1 MTSDRRPPRNPS
13 SARPRKSTIAAALKD
28 RETPLRVIFE
38 NIADI
43 VYLLDVEADCYRFVA
58 VNTRFLAAT
67 GLALEE
73 VIGRRVDEVIPEPS
87 LGSVLEH
94 YARAL
99 TNGQPEYW
107 EEVSAY
113 PAGKRYGEV
122 MVAPVR
128 DEMGRFTQLV
138 GTVHDVT
145 QRRVADERL
154 HRLAHHDAL
163 TGLPNRVQF
172 FACLE
177 NERQTALDQGKCIA
191 LLYLDLDHFKHV
203 NDTRG
208 HTVGDD
214 LLRQVA
220 DRILRCTRV
229 RDSVGRFGG
238 DEFGII
244 APIQHQPDDAAKL
257 ARKLLEEL
265 QRPYAL
271 DGAETIVT
279 VSIGI
284 AVCPIDAGDAEEL
297 VQFADTAMYHA
308 KRAGRNTYR
317 FYTPAMNTWLQERRE
332 LEAAL
337 RRGLDKEEFL
347 LHYQPQMDLVTGRW
361 TGVEALL
368 RWQRPGRG
376 LVSPNQFVP
385 ALEETGLIVE
395 VGRWVI
401 EAACRQLA
409 EWQAAGLHDIT
420 LSVNLS
426 PRQMVLEQR
435 REHDQHHAS
444 TAAVDHAPGDGLCE
458 HIERCMH
465 AHRVEPGSLELELTE
480 TMLMS
485 DVEKTATLLGR
496 LKELGVRILV
506 DDFGTGY
513 SSLAYLKRFPIDAL
527 KIDKAFVGDLSTD
540 MEDRAITRA
549 IINLAHS
556 LNLGVIAE
564 GVEHL
569 DQLAFLRAEHCDQA
583 QGYVLSRPMPVMELT
598 QLLHQGGPRMGLRSG
613 TARVQDPRPSA

>member
-1 MTSDRRPPRNPS
+1 MASDRRPLRDPGS
-13 SARPRKSTIAAALKD
+13 TRPRKATIAAALKD

-38 NIADI
+38 NIADV
-43 VYLLDVEADCYRFVA
+43 VYLLDVEADGYRFVA
-58 VNTRFLAAT
+58 VNPRFLAAT
-67 GLALEE
+67 GLAIDQ
-73 VIGRRVDEVIPEPS
+73 VIGRRVDEVIPQPS
-87 LGSVLEH
+87 LGTVLEH

-99 TNGQPEYW
+99 ASGQPEYW

-113 PAGKRYGEV
+113 PAGKRFGEV

-128 DEMGRFTQLV
+128 DDTGRFTQLV

-145 QRRVADERL
+145 QRRAAEERL
-154 HRLAHHDAL
+154 HRLAHHDTL
-163 TGLPNRVQF
+163 TGLPNRLQL

-177 NERQTALDQGKCIA
+177 KERRAALEQGKCIA
-191 LLYLDLDHFKHV
+191 LLYLDLDRFKHV

-208 HTVGDD
+208 HAAGDE
-214 LLRQVA
+214 LLRQMA

-229 RDSVGRFGG
+229 RDTVGRFGG

-244 APIQHQPDDAAKL
+244 APIQHQPDDAARL

-271 DGAETIVT
+271 DGAEVSVT
-279 VSIGI
+279 ASIGL
-284 AVCPIDAGDAEEL
+284 AVCPMDACDAEEL

-308 KRAGRNTYR
+308 KQAGRNTYR
-317 FYTPAMNTWLQERRE
+317 FYTPSMNAWLQERRE

-337 RRGLDKEEFL
+337 KRALERQEFV
-347 LHYQPQMDLVTGRW
+347 LHYQPQMDLGTGRW

-368 RWQRPGRG
+368 RWQRPGKG
-376 LVSPNQFVP
+376 LVAPNHFVP
-385 ALEETGLIVE
+385 ALEETGLIVP
-395 VGRWVI
+395 VGRWI
-401 EAACRQLA
+401 IDAACRQLA

-426 PRQMVLEQR
+426 ARQVVLEQR
-435 REHDQHHAS
+435 REHDPYHVTIADDEV
-444 TAAVDHAPGDGLCE
+444 ADEGLCE
-458 HIERCMH
+458 HIERSMRV
-465 AHRVEPGSLELELTE
+465 HRVEPGSLELELTE
-480 TMLMS
+480 TMLMA

-496 LKELGVRILV
+496 LKGLGVRILV

-540 MEDRAITRA
+540 VEDRAITRA

-564 GVEHL
+564 GVEHM

-583 QGYVLSRPMPVMELT
+583 QGYVLSRPMPVAELT
-598 QLLHQGGPRMGLRSG
+598 RVLHQGGPRMVTKAGALRGSD
-613 TARVQDPRPSA
+613 RRPSA

>member
-1 MTSDRRPPRNPS
+1 MANDRRPRGNPTD
-13 SARPRKSTIAAALKD
+13 ARPRRSTIAAALKD

-38 NIADI
+38 NIADV
-43 VYLLDVEADCYRFVA
+43 VYLLDVEADGYRFVA
-58 VNTRFLAAT
+58 VNPPFLEAT
-67 GLALEE
+67 GLALDQ
-73 VIGRRVDEVIPEPS
+73 VIGRRVDEVIPQPS
-87 LGSVLEH
+87 LGIVLEH

-99 TNGQPEYW
+99 ANGQPEYW

-113 PAGKRYGEV
+113 PAGKRFGEV

-128 DEMGRFTQLV
+128 DPSGRFTQLV

-145 QRRVADERL
+145 QRRVAEERL
-154 HRLAHHDAL
+154 HRMAHHDNL
-163 TGLPNRVQF
+163 TGLPNRLQF
-172 FACLE
+172 FASME
-177 NERQTALDQGKCIA
+177 KERQAATEQGRCIA
-191 LLYLDLDHFKHV
+191 LLYLDLDRFKLV
-203 NDTRG
+203 NDARG
-208 HTVGDD
+208 HSIGDE

-229 RDSVGRFGG
+229 RDTVGRFGG

-244 APIQHQPDDAAKL
+244 APIQHQPDDAARL

-265 QRPYAL
+265 QRPYVL
-271 DGAETIVT
+271 DGTETIVT
-279 VSIGI
+279 ASIGI
-284 AVCPIDAGDAEEL
+284 AVCPMDACDAEEL

-308 KRAGRNTYR
+308 KQAGRNGYR
-317 FYTPAMNTWLQERRE
+317 FYTPSMNEWLQERRD

-337 RRGLDKEEFL
+337 KRGVERQEFV

-368 RWQRPGRG
+368 RWQRPGRE
-376 LVSPNQFVP
+376 LVFPNHFVP
-385 ALEETGLIVE
+385 ALEETGLIVP
-395 VGRWVI
+395 VGRWI
-401 EAACRQLA
+401 IDAACRQLA
-409 EWQAAGLHDIT
+409 EWQAAGLHDLT

-426 PRQMVLEQR
+426 ARQVVLEQR
-435 REHDQHHAS
+435 HEYDHHHVIA
-444 TAAVDHAPGDGLCE
+444 DEDDGLCE
-458 HIERCMH
+458 YIER
-465 AHRVEPGSLELELTE
+465 ALRTHRVEAGSLELELTE
-480 TMLMS
+480 TMLMA
-485 DVEKTATLLGR
+485 DVEKTAALLGR
-496 LKELGVRILV
+496 LKGLGVRILV

-540 MEDRAITRA
+540 LEDRAITRA

-583 QGYVLSRPMPVMELT
+583 QGYVLSRPMPVAELT
-598 QLLHQGGPRMGLRSG
+598 RMLHQGGPPMGAHARSG
-613 TARVQDPRPSA
+613 RRAHDPRPLA

>member
-1 MTSDRRPPRNPS
+1 MTSDRRPTRDPASDVPR
-13 SARPRKSTIAAALKD
+13 RSTIAAALKD

-38 NIADI
+38 NIEDV
-43 VYLLDVEADCYRFVA
+43 VYLLDVEDDGYRFVA
-58 VNTRFLAAT
+58 VNPRFLAAT
-67 GLALEE
+67 GLALEQ
-73 VIGRRVDEVIPEPS
+73 VVGRRVDEVIPQPS
-87 LGSVLEH
+87 LGTVLGH

-99 TNGQPEYW
+99 ASGQPEYW

-113 PAGKRYGEV
+113 PAGKRFGEV

-128 DEMGRFTQLV
+128 DDTGRFTQLV

-145 QRRVADERL
+145 QRRAAEERL
-154 HRLAHHDAL
+154 HRLAHHDTL
-163 TGLPNRVQF
+163 TGLPNRLQL

-177 NERQTALDQGKCIA
+177 KERQQALGQGKSIA
-191 LLYLDLDHFKHV
+191 LLYLDLDRFKHV

-208 HTVGDD
+208 HAAGDE

-229 RDSVGRFGG
+229 RDTVGRFGG

-244 APIQHQPDDAAKL
+244 APIQHQPGDAARL

-271 DGAETIVT
+271 DDAEAVVT

-284 AVCPIDAGDAEEL
+284 AVCPMDACDAEEL

-308 KRAGRNTYR
+308 KQAGRNTYR
-317 FYTPAMNTWLQERRE
+317 FYTPAMNAWMQERRE

-337 RRGLDKEEFL
+337 KQALEQQEFV

-376 LVSPNQFVP
+376 LVSPNHFIP
-385 ALEETGLIVE
+385 ALEETGLIVP
-395 VGRWVI
+395 VGRWI
-401 EAACRQLA
+401 IDAACRQLA
-409 EWQAAGLHDIT
+409 EWQSAGLDDIT
-420 LSVNLS
+420 VSVNLS
-426 PRQMVLEQR
+426 ARQVVLEQR
-435 REHDQHHAS
+435 RGSDQHHA
-444 TAAVDHAPGDGLCE
+444 TIAVDDAPDDGLCE
-458 HIERCMH
+458 HIERCMRV
-465 AHRVEPGSLELELTE
+465 HRVEPGSLELELTE
-480 TMLMS
+480 TMLMA

-496 LKELGVRILV
+496 LKGLGVRILV

-527 KIDKAFVGDLSTD
+527 KIDKAFVCDLSTD

-564 GVEHL
+564 GVEHM

-583 QGYVLSRPMPVMELT
+583 QGYVLSRPMPVAALT
-598 QLLHQGGPRMGLRSG
+598 RLLHQGGPRMGTKTGSSQ
-613 TARVQDPRPSA
+613 AADHRPSV